1 VAKIVQKTAT
11 LQSLQTGQLTKD
23 QVYRLW
29 KCAIKDDDRL
39 ADALIQKIYDG
50 MIAFDPKRAET
61 VIRLIVD
68 RHEAAEPAFQDLLR
82 DIEVSAVLSAGITS
96 AGDAQNMRLIRR
108 TQRFELPDIC
118 TFEYR
123 DCGVVSFRRIRAAKT
138 QRFANPGGDE

>member
-1 VAKIVQKTAT
+1 MTEIVQKTAA
-11 LQSLQTGQLTKD
+11 LQSLQTDELTKK

-68 RHEAAEPAFQDLLR
+68 RHQAAEPAFQDFLR
-82 DIEVSAVLSAGITS
+82 DIKVSVYS
-96 AGDAQNMRLIRR
+96 
-108 TQRFELPDIC
+108 
-118 TFEYR
+118 
-123 DCGVVSFRRIRAAKT
+123 
-138 QRFANPGGDE
+138 